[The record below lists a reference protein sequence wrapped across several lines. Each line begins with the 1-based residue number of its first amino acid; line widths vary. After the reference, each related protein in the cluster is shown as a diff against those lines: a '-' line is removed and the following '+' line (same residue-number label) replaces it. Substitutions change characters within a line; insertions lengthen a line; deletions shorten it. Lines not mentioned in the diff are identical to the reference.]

1 MLEQVSNQLR
11 ELGLTGCEDYL
22 PFSLERS
29 VQAEQSNLEF
39 LSGLLDHELSLRRQ
53 RSYETRLRFAG
64 LPYRKSLTDFDF
76 NFGSG
81 VDKKTVTELASL
93 AFLERYHNIC
103 VLGPPGVG
111 KTHIAVAL
119 SMCALESR
127 HSVYFTTMAKMAGE
141 LEQGPSRRILTRYLK
156 PKLLVLDEIGYRN
169 VDHRSASLFFDVIS
183 QRYERSSVIITSN
196 KSFGE
201 WGSLF
206 GDPVLATAI
215 LDRLLHHATV
225 INIKGNSYRLKDRA
239 RQGIWA
245 NPGVADQI
253 HSGEV
258 SNQGNSALS

>member
-1 MLEQVSNQLR
+1 MPDSLNWKPSSEKLPAGSATDGMLQPV
-11 ELGLTGCEDYL
+11 
-22 PFSLERS
+22 
-29 VQAEQSNLEF
+29 
-39 LSGLLDHELSLRRQ
+39 
-53 RSYETRLRFAG
+53 
-64 LPYRKSLTDFDF
+64 
-76 NFGSG
+76 
-81 VDKKTVTELASL
+81 
-93 AFLERYHNIC
+93 
-103 VLGPPGVG
+103 
-111 KTHIAVAL
+111 
-119 SMCALESR
+119 
-127 HSVYFTTMAKMAGE
+127 
-141 LEQGPSRRILTRYLK
+141 
-156 PKLLVLDEIGYRN
+156 
-169 VDHRSASLFFDVIS
+169 
-183 QRYERSSVIITSN
+183 SVIITSN